1 MAVPCGGA
9 AVVRLCACKH
19 GIGYMAVHM
28 FVRLTCPTP
37 LAVRWCL
44 CRTRTLTTERRQKPS
59 SKRYQRR
66 TRYEPGGQA
75 LAVALESA
83 PRPILVQSE
92 FFRSMLLWIFT
103 QHSRP
108 PFTQARQA
116 GVPNCTPRPCCAP
129 AAPAPRCCPTPRSA
143 RCLTATARR
152 ASRAAQGQARR
163 VQAGAPLGC
172 RLEASTSE
180 PQRTSLQRQGGC

>member
-1 MAVPCGGA
+1 MQHHPVSDSPSRVSCCACNPHHWCLPSLSPVAVPCGGA

-19 GIGYMAVHM
+19 GVGDVAVRM
-28 FVRLTCPTP
+28 FDRLTCPAP

-44 CRTRTLTTERRQKPS
+44 CRTRTLTTERRRKPS

-83 PRPILVQSE
+83 PRPILVQSK

-103 QHSRP
+103 QHSWP

-116 GVPNCTPRPCCAP
+116 GVPNCTPLFLAVPLPPLRLGAVRPP
-129 AAPAPRCCPTPRSA
+129 EA
-143 RCLTATARR
+143 R
-152 ASRAAQGQARR
+152 G
-163 VQAGAPLGC
+163 V
-172 RLEASTSE
+172 
-180 PQRTSLQRQGGC
+180 